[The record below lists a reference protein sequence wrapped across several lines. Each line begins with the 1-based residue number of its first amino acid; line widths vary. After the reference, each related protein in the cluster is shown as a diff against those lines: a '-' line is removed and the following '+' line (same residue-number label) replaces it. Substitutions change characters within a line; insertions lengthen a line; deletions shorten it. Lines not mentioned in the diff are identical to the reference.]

1 MSADAAYE
9 ELIFERAQ
17 EIQDMWGCDY
27 EQSIARA
34 RIELSRRTSGP
45 KQ

>member
-1 MSADAAYE
+1 MGTDAAYE

-17 EIQDMWGCDY
+17 EIQDCWGCDY

-34 RIELSRRTSGP
+34 RIEFGRRANGQ

>member
-1 MSADAAYE
+1 MSTDSAYE

-27 EQSIARA
+27 EASLSRA
-34 RIELSRRTSGP
+34 RIELGRRS
-45 KQ
+45 K